1 MVCDQVFIGIGMV
14 MSVLWIYFIA
24 NELVSLLNVR
34 SFGFAT
40 LSHHTAHRSGFPQ
53 SAGVI
58 LRISS
63 TIMGLTILAWGN
75 SVGDTISNIVVA
87 RHGQPQMAIG
97 ACFAAPL
104 TSTA

>member
-1 MVCDQVFIGIGMV
+1 MFVVSFFH
-14 MSVLWIYFIA
+14 SA
-24 NELVSLLNVR
+24 SLLFIKLTVDQ
-34 SFGFAT
+34 A
-40 LSHHTAHRSGFPQ
+40 
-53 SAGVI
+53 AGVM

-75 SVGDTISNIVVA
+75 SVGDTISNIVVS

-104 TSTA
+104 TSSYC